1 MIKGRKHCLPLSY
14 YLTLRMKRIEYI
26 DALRGLSMVLVVLAH
41 VFLFM
46 SPHHWDGS
54 PLASIFMSFRM
65 PLFFFVSG
73 FFAYRAVE
81 KWTASLTKDVFV
93 RKVRAQ
99 ILCALIFFSL
109 FQWMKGLPF
118 SDLWEK
124 GFGFF
129 WFTIAL
135 FQMWC
140 VYVGLSLLSRKTG
153 RNFIDI
159 PLAILIVCSTVF
171 GMTQFGFTAWKML
184 SWHQVI
190 LNFQFFAVGLLARRH
205 SDKFEKIVDNDIFR
219 TVVIVLFFVGCFLF
233 YRHNYH
239 YPTELWTYVQQEV
252 LHRFTG
258 LFTVLVL
265 FRSAAD
271 YFAGNALPARFLK
284 YTGKRT
290 LDVYMLHIFFV
301 PNLTQYAAT
310 FAPTSM
316 AVPKLLF
323 GLVIALSVVGIC
335 LLISRVLRSSQLLE
349 VWLFGVRPRP
359 SVAISS
365 APVANAHIEA
375 PALTDLEKKANSTPI
390 IIKVEKKELTRE
402 EQR

>member
-1 MIKGRKHCLPLSY
+1 
-14 YLTLRMKRIEYI
+14 MKRIEYI

-54 PLASIFMSFRM
+54 PLAAIFMSFRM

-73 FFAYRAVE
+73 FFAYRTVE
-81 KWTASLTKDVFV
+81 KWTLSLTRGLVV
-93 RKVRAQ
+93 RKTRAQ
-99 ILCALIFFSL
+99 ILCSLVFFSL
-109 FQWMKGLPF
+109 YQWMQHLPF

-135 FQMWC
+135 FQMWG
-140 VYVGLSLLSRKTG
+140 VYVGLSLLSKKTG

-159 PLAILIVCSTVF
+159 PLCVLILASVIF
-171 GMTQFGFTAWKML
+171 GTTQFGFTAWKMF

-205 SDKFEKIVDNDIFR
+205 SYKFEKIVDNDMFR

-233 YRHNYH
+233 YNHNYH
-239 YPTELWTYVQQEV
+239 YPKELWPYIQQEV

-258 LFTVLVL
+258 LFTVLIL
-265 FRSAAD
+265 FRSCAD
-271 YFAGNALPARFLK
+271 YFAGNAAPARFLK

-301 PNLTQYAAT
+301 PKLTHFAAL

-316 AVPKLLF
+316 AVPKLMF
-323 GLVIALSVVGIC
+323 GLFFALAVVGIC
-335 LLISRVLRSSQLLE
+335 LLVSRVIRSSSFLE
-349 VWLFGVRPRP
+349 VWLFGVRPKAK
-359 SVAISS
+359 VADVRISS
-365 APVANAHIEA
+365 DALERFGQEHPE
-375 PALTDLEKKANSTPI
+375 PAATLIKKDRQTAENTHTLS
-390 IIKVEKKELTRE
+390 
-402 EQR
+402 